1 MSHQKS
7 TESATGIFA
16 ILIVGLIV
24 GLIAYQADAVCK
36 YKHLPEGKIANCSGQ
51 NLINVPKD
59 IDKDTTILDLSN
71 NEITSLFNE
80 SFESLPMLE
89 KLSLKN
95 NTIRKVDMDTFTK
108 LKHLHGLDMSY
119 NSPGGLKLIRN
130 ITYGLQFTNIS
141 DVNFTNVEDPY
152 RTGKVIYSHDLEFAK
167 NTSIKRLDM
176 SGNMIEAIEDTSAF
190 EKFPPGLE
198 ILDVSDNRPILATF
212 IFNFYLLSNLKVL
225 YADKLNNHHFGIP
238 DRHSVGLYTDT
249 SENNQVVN
257 SFNKHN
263 LSNTNKKTSEH
274 RKHKKPKDFQGSS
287 WCLQLPQ
294 KLEEFY
300 CRHSMLPF
308 DIPKIEFCSNNS
320 LRRVYFGHNAIYRW
334 MGPLKGLS
342 SLEHIDLSVNLCD
355 YISDDFFMN
364 LSTLK
369 SLSVSGNFIG
379 YVIEDRENENP
390 NGHPCPWSKP
400 LINLE
405 SLDLFLNKIRKLP
418 RNCFSTLRNLEKL
431 ILRDNSLSEWTLEIR
446 HMPNISYIDLSG
458 NNIDR
463 LPKETMDHL
472 SEVATRM
479 NVTVNLTGNG
489 LECTCKDIDFLEW
502 IETANIEFVK
512 RHEYKCRNSGR
523 EYSNL
528 TDIRQIIAELKRNCV
543 DYTFLNTVL
552 SILIGC
558 FTLFVLYGIYNRYK
572 WKLSYMY
579 YMTWGRYNL
588 PQDVDREEFIYDA
601 YISYSEEDT
610 PFAEAELAAH
620 LEDMHGLSLYLFE
633 RDCKPGRN
641 IYATA
646 VDKIEKSRKTI
657 LLLSRAYINNPR
669 CLYELNIANVKL
681 IYRNAS
687 PSSVY
692 LIKLESIPTHD
703 IPLEILRLFQSE
715 MFVEYPRDQDDYT
728 LFWERLK
735 NTIKPSPE
743 SAA

>member
-1 MSHQKS
+1 MDLKKKK
-7 TESATGIFA
+7 SATGMTA
-16 ILIVGLIV
+16 ILIV
-24 GLIAYQADAVCK
+24 GLIAYQVDAVCK
-36 YKHLPEGKIANCSGQ
+36 YEHLPEGKFANCSGQ
-51 NLINVPKD
+51 NLIDVPNN

-89 KLSLKN
+89 RLNLRN
-95 NTIRKVDMDTFTK
+95 NTIRDVDMDTFSK

-119 NSPGGLKLIRN
+119 NLPGGLKLIRN

-141 DVNFTNVEDPY
+141 DVNFSHVEDPY
-152 RTGKVIYSHDLEFAK
+152 RTGKIIDSHDLEFAK
-167 NTSIKRLDM
+167 NTSIRRLDM
-176 SGNMIEAIEDTSAF
+176 SGNMIEAFEDATAY
-190 EKFPPGLE
+190 EKLPPTLE
-198 ILDVSDNRPILATF
+198 ILDLSDNRPILATF

-238 DRHSVGLYTDT
+238 IRKNIEETGKIGLYTDT
-249 SENNQVVN
+249 ADTEVLDS
-257 SFNKHN
+257 SNKDN
-263 LSNTNKKTSEH
+263 LSKTSKKTSG
-274 RKHKKPKDFQGSS
+274 HKKPKDCQGSS
-287 WCLQLPQ
+287 WCLQLPP

-300 CRHSMLPF
+300 CRQSMLPF

-320 LRRVYFGHNAIYRW
+320 LRRVYLGHNAIYYW
-334 MGPLKGLS
+334 KGPLKGLNN
-342 SLEHIDLSVNLCD
+342 LEHIDLSVNLCD
-355 YISDDFFMN
+355 GISDDFFMN
-364 LSTLK
+364 VSSLK
-369 SLSVSGNFIG
+369 SLSVMGNFIG

-418 RNCFSTLRNLEKL
+418 RDCFSSLRNLETL
-431 ILRDNSLSEWTLEIR
+431 NLRDNFLSEWTLEIR

-479 NVTVNLTGNG
+479 NVTVNLIGNG
-489 LECTCKDIDFLEW
+489 LECTCKNIDFLEW

-512 RHEYKCRNSGR
+512 RHKYKCRNNVR

-572 WKLSYMY
+572 WKLRYMY

-588 PQDVDREEFIYDA
+588 PQDVDREEFCYDA

-610 PFAEAELAAH
+610 PFAEAELAPH

-641 IYATA
+641 IYATV

-657 LLLSRAYINNPR
+657 LLLSRAYVNNPR
-669 CLYELNIANVKL
+669 CLYELNMANMKI
-681 IYRNAS
+681 IYRNANQG
-687 PSSVY
+687 SVY
-692 LIKLESIPTHD
+692 LIQLESIPQKD

-715 MFVEYPRDQDDYT
+715 MFVEYPRDQEDHSV
-728 LFWERLK
+728 FWERLR
-735 NTIKPSPE
+735 NTIKPSTGY
-743 SAA
+743 STSYL